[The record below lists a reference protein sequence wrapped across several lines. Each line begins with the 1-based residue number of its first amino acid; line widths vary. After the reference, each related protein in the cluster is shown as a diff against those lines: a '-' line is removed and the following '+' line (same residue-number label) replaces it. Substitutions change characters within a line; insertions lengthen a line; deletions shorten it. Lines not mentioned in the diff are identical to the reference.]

1 MIGKTTSDRS
11 LILNSCD
18 LLASQTLHNM
28 YSHPGMQLLKMIKD
42 MPVAAVSVAQA
53 TQKGPI
59 VDPRLFMFEDT
70 ASVRVL

>member
-1 MIGKTTSDRS
+1 
-11 LILNSCD
+11 
-18 LLASQTLHNM
+18 
-28 YSHPGMQLLKMIKD
+28 MQLLKMIKD